1 MDMMSLYFRG
11 EFMEWVYQFPHLYS
25 AFDKPPLHTVGLNE
39 TMYIK
44 CLIWKK
50 PPNMVWMVHSI
61 FPIDLY
67 LCLLFIMLTMIAKAL
82 GFQKGNQKGSDL
94 SWGGW
99 AVK

>member
-1 MDMMSLYFRG
+1 
-11 EFMEWVYQFPHLYS
+11 
-25 AFDKPPLHTVGLNE
+25 
-39 TMYIK
+39 
-44 CLIWKK
+44 
-50 PPNMVWMVHSI
+50 MVWMVHSI